1 MFLNKILQAAI
12 INQAVGIWMEN
23 YCHLLCDSSARGM
36 SSFINLELDKP
47 SSLYAAN
54 WSFPWSQQIPGM
66 ACFLS
71 SWVSLKA
78 ELPNWNN
85 KTHQ

>member
-23 YCHLLCDSSARGM
+23 YCYLVCDSSARGM
-36 SSFINLELDKP
+36 SNFINLELDKP

-54 WSFPWSQQIPGM
+54 WSFP
-66 ACFLS
+66 
-71 SWVSLKA
+71 
-78 ELPNWNN
+78 
-85 KTHQ
+85 